1 MQKAIDVLYTQKAR
15 DKRKGEKGY
24 DLNYTV
30 DGILNNPFNIKENN
44 VYCDKIFFNNKII
57 KDFLLNK

>member
-1 MQKAIDVLYTQKAR
+1 M
-15 DKRKGEKGY
+15 EKFKM
-24 DLNYTV
+24 L
-30 DGILNNPFNIKENN
+30 FNIKENN